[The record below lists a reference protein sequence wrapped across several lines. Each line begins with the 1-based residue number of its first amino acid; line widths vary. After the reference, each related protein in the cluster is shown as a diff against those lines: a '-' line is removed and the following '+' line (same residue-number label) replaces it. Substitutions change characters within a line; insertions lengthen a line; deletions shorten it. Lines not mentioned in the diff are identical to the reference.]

1 MIFFPKVLSPLDLHS
16 PFSVF
21 YIDKTRK
28 LEKYVNYH
36 FSNNFWFLWKNWV
49 MGRKLSIYLVGV
61 CAALIGGRSVG
72 GIGNYSSAGPGGIRV
87 VRSRWHRSRWQVA
100 ETRSRD
106 PSCSFS
112 ATGQVLPT
120 DGLSQRWVCSTYI
133 PSHCSAL
140 VVHHFLTG
148 GWLAQNKL
156 LTFTAS

>member
-1 MIFFPKVLSPLDLHS
+1 MNPTNLTQSNPKFDPEGKSNPTWPNFFGAPLNRKT
-16 PFSVF
+16 F
-21 YIDKTRK
+21 Y
-28 LEKYVNYH
+28 
-36 FSNNFWFLWKNWV
+36 FWFLQKNWV

-72 GIGNYSSAGPGGIRV
+72 GIGSYSSAGPGGIRV

-156 LTFTAS
+156 LS

>member
-1 MIFFPKVLSPLDLHS
+1 
-16 PFSVF
+16 
-21 YIDKTRK
+21 
-28 LEKYVNYH
+28 
-36 FSNNFWFLWKNWV
+36 

-72 GIGNYSSAGPGGIRV
+72 GIGSYSSAGPGGIRAL
-87 VRSRWHRSRWQVA
+87 RSRWHRSGWQVA

-133 PSHCSAL
+133 LSHCSAQC
-140 VVHHFLTG
+140 VHWTVFFPFDRERLDTLSNLETVILLNIYLSQRTRSKG
-148 GWLAQNKL
+148 TMRKL
-156 LTFTAS
+156 DFREPQTLNL